1 MSSAGSILRWTA
13 LALAGLAIAAGV
25 AFAASHLVSQR
36 IGLASQPLNAGR
48 ELAPQT
54 ARPRARPGDPREA
67 PRRGAPIRSTT
78 APAPAPPVT
87 TVPPAPPAAATT
99 VLPAPPATSTSA
111 PDGEGSGPD
120 D

>member
-1 MSSAGSILRWTA
+1 MTSAGSILRWTA

-48 ELAPQT
+48 ELAPPSASPANSRQSPTRHNESGSRTGPT
-54 ARPRARPGDPREA
+54 ATTTTT
-67 PRRGAPIRSTT
+67 TT
-78 APAPAPPVT
+78 APTVPTVTAAPPAPPAPPVT
-87 TVPPAPPAAATT
+87 
-99 VLPAPPATSTSA
+99 SGG
-111 PDGEGSGPD
+111 DGGQGGAD